1 MCAAVLGVLTHLHE
15 LPEAHRT
22 HKKTKHTQSKANIFL
37 PTCGVPLVI
46 TPYHTSLTHVEP
58 DLAGYQCL
66 LFQNNSQC

>member
-22 HKKTKHTQSKANIFL
+22 TTKTYTDKANIIL
-37 PTCGVPLVI
+37 PTCGVQLVI
-46 TPYHTSLTHVEP
+46 TPYHTSLTHVGP
-58 DLAGYQCL
+58 DLARYQCL